1 MKNGSHGPSGEF
13 RRIVAEQQSPV
24 FSFSSPK
31 SGGHVKFRSQAVR
44 DYACL
49 LDIDQQVLNWTS
61 PGPSLRRGAAI
72 QQTDF
77 LVTNVDGETFLVC
90 VGKKSLPRPT
100 WIAEAADA
108 IGHEFRFEAVE
119 DFVAGYRLRNA
130 KDLLRY
136 RNQHCTLGDRIRLL
150 AALDEHS
157 SLTVAECFSAFQ
169 ESKPMPSLA
178 SLILQGFLEVD
189 LDSAL
194 ISPETPVRRIR
205 D

>member
-1 MKNGSHGPSGEF
+1 MNNGSHVPSGEI

-31 SGGHVKFRSQAVR
+31 SGGQVKFRSQAVR

-49 LDIDQQVLNWTS
+49 LDIDRNVLTWSS
-61 PGPSLRRGAAI
+61 PGLALRYGVDL

-77 LVTNVDGETFLVC
+77 LVTNVDGETFLIC
-90 VGKKSLPRPT
+90 VGKKHALPPK
-100 WIAEAADA
+100 WVHGAADS
-108 IGHEFRFEAVE
+108 IGYEFRFEAVE
-119 DFVAGYRLRNA
+119 DFSAGFRLRNA
-130 KDLLRY
+130 RDLIRY
-136 RNQHCTLGDRIRLL
+136 RNQHCPLGDRIRLL
-150 AALDEHS
+150 AALDEHG
-157 SLTVAECFSAFQ
+157 SLAVAECFPAFQ